1 MYYTLKIGYTTFEQ
15 GLSKRRIYMKRFHLF
30 TFFFLTFFFFLSG
43 TKTHA
48 AESKL
53 EGNTVTPIIEES
65 LLGEN
70 KLLTDENKE
79 ARDLYKEKEEVVEV
93 FSGNSKTLYITK
105 EDIELMAKVVYA
117 ESKGE
122 PLEGKIAVASVILNR
137 VTNSKFPGT
146 IHGVITQKNAFSCV
160 RNGTINVTPDENSYN
175 AVYTAIKGNDPTNN
189 ALFFYNPAI
198 STNSWMRTI
207 QKKKVKSI
215 GNHVFFCT

>member
-1 MYYTLKIGYTTFEQ
+1 
-15 GLSKRRIYMKRFHLF
+15 MKRFHLF

-43 TKTHA
+43 TKIHA

-53 EGNTVTPIIEES
+53 EGNTVTPIIEEP

-79 ARDLYKEKEEVVEV
+79 VRDLYKEKEEVVEV

-137 VTNSKFPGT
+137 VTNPKFPGT